1 MAGDLTLGPGVTLS
15 GTVSVPGRAVIHGTL
30 DGTLTARDVLVGPEG
45 RVLGVLEADS
55 VELQGEGPATLTV
68 RTGLV
73 IRASGRVTGTV
84 RYGRL
89 EVEPG
94 GLLQGDIAPLAG
106 ERSGGAVGAPPSAAT
121 PSAPAPAVAPSAP
134 AALPPAGPAAG
145 RPAAAAP
152 APAGKRK

>member
-1 MAGDLTLGPGVTLS
+1 MAGDLTVGPGVTLS

-30 DGTLTARDVLVGPEG
+30 EGTLAAGDLLIGPEG
-45 RVLGVLEADS
+45 RVSGTVEADT
-55 VELQGEGPATLTV
+55 VELQGEGPATLTA

-94 GLLQGDIAPLAG
+94 GRLEGDVAPLVNAATITLVNEAAAQDSPARQQQG
-106 ERSGGAVGAPPSAAT
+106 GPPRSGQPHGHQHGHQQ
-121 PSAPAPAVAPSAP
+121 
-134 AALPPAGPAAG
+134 GHQHG
-145 RPAAAAP
+145 
-152 APAGKRK
+152 GKKR

>member
-30 DGTLTARDVLVGPEG
+30 DGTLVARDVLIGTEG
-45 RVLGVLEADS
+45 RVLGVLEAET
-55 VELQGEGPATLTV
+55 VELQGEGPASLTV

-89 EVEPG
+89 EVEQG
-94 GLLQGDIAPLAG
+94 GQLQGDIAPLAG
-106 ERSGGAVGAPPSAAT
+106 TSGSS
-121 PSAPAPAVAPSAP
+121 PSAPTPGSPSTAGLAATASPTPRPVDVASR
-134 AALPPAGPAAG
+134 PAG
-145 RPAAAAP
+145 AP
-152 APAGKRK
+152 PAGKRT